1 MENDTYETDVNG
13 WLRDQP
19 SQWLVKGTT
28 PYFSGFEIN
37 PAPRIPTMNEDGCI
51 SSQKLGVFELAM
63 LVFRGCSKWLVKGAR
78 ANNNYRL
85 TLLKGRKLNHCY

>member
-1 MENDTYETDVNG
+1 
-13 WLRDQP
+13 
-19 SQWLVKGTT
+19 
-28 PYFSGFEIN
+28 
-37 PAPRIPTMNEDGCI
+37 MNEDGCI

-63 LVFRGCSKWLVKGAR
+63 LVFRGCSKRVGKGAR